1 MDFIKQWTF
10 CVCITLLVSLI
21 LTILSP
27 KGGMKR
33 FYKIIISVFIFIS
46 FLYPFNGLS
55 FDDLEIFDGKSLTAE
70 ELNINDPYEN
80 MIKSRVKSVLDE
92 NGITGS
98 NVNASVEIIDN
109 EINVKSVQIAV
120 GSEYDTE
127 NVKNIIF
134 DNLGINARVI
144 HNGE

>member
-10 CVCITLLVSLI
+10 CVCATLLVSLI
-21 LTILSP
+21 LTVLSP
-27 KGGMKR
+27 DGGMKN
-33 FYKIIISVFIFIS
+33 FYRIIISVFIFIS

-55 FDDLEIFDGKSLTAE
+55 FDDIDFFDRESLSSE
-70 ELNINDPYEN
+70 ELNINEPYEN
-80 MIKSRVKSVLDE
+80 MIKSRIKSVLDE
-92 NGITGS
+92 NGISGS
-98 NVNASVEIIDN
+98 DINASVEIKDN

-120 GSEYDTE
+120 SSEYDSE

-144 HNGE
+144 YNGE

>member
-10 CVCITLLVSLI
+10 CVCTTLLVSLI

-33 FYKIIISVFIFIS
+33 FYKTVISVFIFIS

-55 FDDLEIFDGKSLTAE
+55 FDDVKIFEKESFSSE
-70 ELNINDPYEN
+70 ELLMNEPYEN
-80 MIKSRVKSVLDE
+80 MIKSRIKSVLDA

-98 NVNASVEIIDN
+98 DINASVEIRDN

-120 GSEYDTE
+120 SSEYDLE

-144 HNGE
+144 YNGE

>member
-10 CVCITLLVSLI
+10 CVCTTLIVSLI

-33 FYKIIISVFIFIS
+33 FYKVIISVFIFIS
-46 FLYPFNGLS
+46 FLYPFNGLDFADLRD
-55 FDDLEIFDGKSLTAE
+55 FDIKPFSSE
-70 ELNINDPYEN
+70 ELLNNKPYEN
-80 MIKSRVKSVLDE
+80 MVKNRISQELNS

-98 NVNASVEIIDN
+98 DIDAEVEIKDN
-109 EINVKSVQIAV
+109 EINIKSVQIAV
-120 GSEYDTE
+120 SGEYDKE

-134 DNLGINARVI
+134 DSLGINARVI
-144 HNGE
+144 YNGE

>member
-10 CVCITLLVSLI
+10 CVCTTLIVSLI

-33 FYKIIISVFIFIS
+33 FYKVIISVFIFIS
-46 FLYPFNGLS
+46 FLYPFNGLDFADLRD
-55 FDDLEIFDGKSLTAE
+55 FDIKPFSSE
-70 ELNINDPYEN
+70 ELLNNKPYEN
-80 MIKSRVKSVLDE
+80 MVKNRISQELNL

-98 NVNASVEIIDN
+98 DIDAEVEIKDN
-109 EINVKSVQIAV
+109 EINIKSVQIAV
-120 GSEYDTE
+120 SGEYDKE

-134 DNLGINARVI
+134 DSLGINARVI
-144 HNGE
+144 YNGE